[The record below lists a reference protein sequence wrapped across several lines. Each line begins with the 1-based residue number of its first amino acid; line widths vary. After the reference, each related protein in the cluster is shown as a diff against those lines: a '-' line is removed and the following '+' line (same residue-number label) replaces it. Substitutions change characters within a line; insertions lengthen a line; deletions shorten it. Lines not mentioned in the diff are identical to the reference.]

1 MLITTQSLNSLIFNH
16 RAYNPEK
23 KKAHEII
30 VDLITQKKPLSAVT
44 DFVRSYL
51 KNLVMLGLTDE
62 DYEKAKLFLRNVVQS
77 AIVALLTSPRD
88 RLEDVGYAIDEIQ
101 FMVCDMP
108 LVVVTVHIIRGKHDT
123 YYEFNLSIPNFEKY
137 KTEILSP
144 TQIAENII
152 SLMGLP

>member
-1 MLITTQSLNSLIFNH
+1 MLITTQTLNNLIFNH

-30 VDLITQKKPLSAVT
+30 VISSPKKAAVC
-44 DFVRSYL
+44 DHRLCSLLL

-62 DYEKAKLFLRNVVQS
+62 DYQKAKLFLRNVVQS
-77 AIVALLTSPRD
+77 AILALLTSPRD
-88 RLEDVGYAIDEIQ
+88 RLEEIGCTVDEIQ

-108 LVVVTVHIIRGKHDT
+108 WWLSRSILSGESMRPTTK
-123 YYEFNLSIPNFEKY
+123 FNLSIPNFEKY